1 MQNYDEKEIYRSSDI
16 YYYLNKVFH
25 RTNGPAIEY
34 NNGDKCWYVYGD
46 RHNDKGPAT
55 IHKTGWTFWFL
66 NDNLQTLS
74 NSTPTWFL
82 NDKPQTL
89 SNTATTLKHQIF
101 QYNINEKLR

>member
-1 MQNYDEKEIYRSSDI
+1 MKNYNRKEVNTNDDV
-16 YYYLNKVFH
+16 YYYLNDKRH